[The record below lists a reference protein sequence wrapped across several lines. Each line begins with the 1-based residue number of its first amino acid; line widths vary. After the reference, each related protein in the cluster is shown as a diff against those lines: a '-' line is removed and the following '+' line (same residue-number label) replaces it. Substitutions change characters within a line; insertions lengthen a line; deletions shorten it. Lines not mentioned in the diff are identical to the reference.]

1 MDVKTHMNL
10 QDGEAKDKLISRLK
24 RIEGQ
29 VRGIQT
35 MVSEERNCQDIL
47 QQLTAVRSA
56 VQSASLILLEEYMSD
71 CVLNLDDKAPHEREA
86 LIKDMVKLLGRVP

>member
-1 MDVKTHMNL
+1 MEVRTNMNL

-71 CVLNLDDKAPHEREA
+71 CVLNLDDKAPQEREA

>member
-10 QDGEAKDKLISRLK
+10 QNGKAKDKLISRLK

>member
-1 MDVKTHMNL
+1 MDDKINMNL
-10 QDGEAKDKLISRLK
+10 RDGAAKDKLISRLK

-35 MVSEERNCQDIL
+35 MVAEERYCQEIL

-71 CVLNLDDKAPHEREA
+71 CVLNLDDKAPQEREA

>member
-1 MDVKTHMNL
+1 MNIKEE
-10 QDGEAKDKLISRLK
+10 QTKDKLISRLK

-35 MVSEERNCQDIL
+35 MIGDERSCQDIL

-56 VQSASLILLEEYMSD
+56 VQSVSMVLLEEYMSD
-71 CVLNLDDKAPHEREA
+71 CLLNMDEKEPQTREA
-86 LIKDMVKLLGRVP
+86 LLKDMINLLGKIP

>member
-1 MDVKTHMNL
+1 MELGTSMNL
-10 QDGEAKDKLISRLK
+10 QDDQVKEKLVSRLK

-29 VRGIQT
+29 VRGIQN
-35 MVSEERNCQDIL
+35 MVEQERNCQEIL

-71 CVLNLDDKAPHEREA
+71 CVLNLDDKAPQEREA
-86 LIKDMVKLLGRVP
+86 LIKDMIKLLGRVP